1 MIPKYKEGQKKHSFS
16 GRRVKRGLY
25 KSANGT
31 LINADVNGSL
41 NILRKAIPNAFI
53 EGIEGLGVISFRFT
67 PGKVTL

>member
-1 MIPKYKEGQKKHSFS
+1 MIPKYKEGQKHSFS
-16 GRRVKRGLY
+16 GRRVKQGLY

-53 EGIEGLGVISFRFT
+53 EGIEGLGIIPFKFT
-67 PGKVTL
+67 SGKVTL